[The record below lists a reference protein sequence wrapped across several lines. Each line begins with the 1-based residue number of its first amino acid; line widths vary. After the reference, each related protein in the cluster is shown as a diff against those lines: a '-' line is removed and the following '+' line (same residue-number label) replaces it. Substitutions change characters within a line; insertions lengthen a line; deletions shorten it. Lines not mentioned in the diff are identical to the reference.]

1 MSTFHS
7 DVEIP
12 SDNNLKKKPETVLFH
27 NETKIGADV
36 IDQMTRKYSV
46 KTASRRWPIRVFYNI
61 LD

>member
-12 SDNNLKKKPETVLFH
+12 SDNNLKKKPKNVLFY

-46 KTASRRWPIRVFYNI
+46 KTVSRRWPIRVFYNI